1 MGNVLALLDMMAR
14 RDDTFHEHLENGSR
28 NSQYTS
34 KTVQNEVIDVI
45 AEYLQ
50 LKLKTCLDADDAFFA
65 IMADEVIDPHGN
77 QETLSVCLRILD
89 DIKVDEVFFY
99 FVYLERA
106 TGHAIAY
113 VLIICLQ
120 RNNVDITKR
129 RAQSYG
135 GASCMSSER
144 VGIQGLTL

>member
-1 MGNVLALLDMMAR
+1 ML
-14 RDDTFHEHLENGSR
+14 
-28 NSQYTS
+28 
-34 KTVQNEVIDVI
+34 
-45 AEYLQ
+45 
-50 LKLKTCLDADDAFFA
+50 FFA
-65 IMADEVIDPHGN
+65 IMADEVIVPHGN

-89 DIKVDEVFFY
+89 DNKVNEVFFY

-106 TGHAIAY
+106 TGHTIAY

-129 RAQSYG
+129 RAQSYD

-144 VGIQGLTL
+144 VGVQGLTL